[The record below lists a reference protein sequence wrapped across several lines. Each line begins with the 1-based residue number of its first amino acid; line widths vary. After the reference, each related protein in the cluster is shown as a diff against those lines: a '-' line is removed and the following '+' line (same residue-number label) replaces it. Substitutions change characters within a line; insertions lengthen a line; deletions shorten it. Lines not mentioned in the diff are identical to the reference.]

1 MFNLFKRDPVREK
14 LKIPGELFSVTLA
27 GASNA
32 CNILNG
38 ASLNGKLFSREDIF
52 AEICGAHVKF
62 VIATMSR
69 MEGFVG
75 FIEERFD
82 NGAQFLLENLPAV
95 FNRMKDPSP
104 RRQHV

>member
-14 LKIPGELFSVTLA
+14 LKIPAELFSVTLA

-38 ASLNGKLFSREDIF
+38 ASVTYGKFFSREEIF
-52 AEICGAHVKF
+52 AEVCGAHVKT

-75 FIEERFD
+75 SIEERFD
-82 NGAQFLLENLPAV
+82 ISSDA
-95 FNRMKDPSP
+95 
-104 RRQHV
+104 